1 MRDDVVVTVRL
12 PEASP
17 DAYIRLTRA
26 CREGAGQLLRD
37 PLLED
42 VAAAVSWQIVDQA
55 VRARL
60 EGTQR
65 IAPRL
70 VVEPEHV
77 ELAREYSR
85 QGRPIVELAASEN
98 AQTRELLVACLR
110 TVEDAFRG
118 PRERTAAS

>member
-17 DAYIRLTRA
+17 EAYLRLTRA
-26 CREGAGQLLRD
+26 CREGARQVLRD

-42 VAAAVSWQIVDQA
+42 LAAAVSWQLVDQA

-60 EGTQR
+60 GGARR
-65 IAPRL
+65 IAPSLR
-70 VVEPEHV
+70 VQPEHV
-77 ELAREYSR
+77 ELAREYVR
-85 QGRPIVELAASEN
+85 QGRPIVDVAATEDAQIRDLLAA
-98 AQTRELLVACLR
+98 CLT

-118 PRERTAAS
+118 PRERTLAS

>member
-26 CREGAGQLLRD
+26 CREGAGALLRD
-37 PLLED
+37 PLLEEL
-42 VAAAVSWQIVDQA
+42 AAAVSWQLVDQA

-60 EGTQR
+60 DGVGR

-70 VVEPEHV
+70 EVAPEHV
-77 ELAREYSR
+77 ELAREYVH
-85 QGRPIVELAASEN
+85 QGRPVVDVAAAEDP
-98 AQTRELLVACLR
+98 QIRTLLLECLD
-110 TVEDAFRG
+110 TVEEAFSD
-118 PRERTAAS
+118 REYAGAHR